1 MSDQNPYETLG
12 VTEDASF
19 EEIQDAKNRLSQQ
32 YKDDGKLVE
41 SVEAAYDTI
50 IMDRLK
56 RRQEGKIK
64 VPERIRFPERSAPP
78 QQPSP
83 KTTPP
88 NRYPAWLQGLIDTP
102 SRADILISASVY
114 VLLGAVTLFYQS
126 AEGSILSLVV
136 ALGFGASVYLLN
148 RKEKRLGR
156 SVLLT
161 LAGLLVGMGIGA
173 ALYPIAGA
181 GLEGDQ
187 FATLVTFFVFWLI
200 TSFLR

>member
-32 YKDDGKLVE
+32 YKDDGNLVE

-83 KTTPP
+83 KTTPA

>member
-83 KTTPP
+83 KTTPA

-173 ALYPIAGA
+173 ALYPLAGA